1 VGFKPSDSRQVT
13 MQPGGRKWA
22 LNFTAPGLL
31 LLVAAAHTEA
41 LGGQGEPGAAPEH
54 LAAWGQQVCLNSHC
68 TCGPAPWPLNLYS
81 AHKGRSE
88 IQKKLATDSIVA
100 PIQKLGQPLVLF
112 EPLQF

>member
-1 VGFKPSDSRQVT
+1 

-54 LAAWGQQVCLNSHC
+54 LAA
-68 TCGPAPWPLNLYS
+68 
-81 AHKGRSE
+81 
-88 IQKKLATDSIVA
+88 
-100 PIQKLGQPLVLF
+100 
-112 EPLQF
+112 